1 MKILLPALSPTM
13 ETGNLVKW
21 LVKEGD
27 DVLSGDILAEIE
39 TDKATMELESPD
51 DGKIEKILVKEGSEN
66 ISVNTEIALLTV
78 EGEEIE
84 EKSEV
89 SSAESTEIDEKT
101 EKSTQNSS
109 QVTHDSDDKNLTNS
123 NISMSSLLKQQTD
136 NSESK
141 KWSEKEISMREA
153 LNQAIE
159 EEMIFDKDVFLLGEE
174 VAEYD
179 GAYKVTQGL
188 LDKFGSKRVL
198 DTPISEHGF
207 TGLAIG
213 AAMAGLKPICE
224 FMTFNFSMQAIDQI
238 VNSAAKSLYMSGGE
252 INVPIVFRGPNGA
265 AARVGAQHSQCFIS
279 WFSHIPG
286 LLVIAP
292 SNARDAKGLL
302 KSSIRNPNPV
312 VFLEHELLYKEKT
325 SVPEEN
331 DFLIPIGK
339 ANLIKEGND
348 VTIIGFSMSVQRI
361 LNALPSI
368 EKLGI
373 KPDIID
379 LRSIK
384 PLDEELIYKSVK
396 KTNRVVIVEDGF
408 GSTSFGSHLSY
419 LIQSNCFDFLDAEII
434 KVSGKDVPMPY
445 AENLEKL
452 ALPNTDEIVSAVKKV
467 SYKN

>member
-66 ISVNTEIALLTV
+66 ISVNTEIALLSV

-84 EKSEV
+84 EKIEKPIE
-89 SSAESTEIDEKT
+89 SSPPVIPNGAD
-101 EKSTQNSS
+101 
-109 QVTHDSDDKNLTNS
+109 TNIKET
-123 NISMSSLLKQQTD
+123 NISMGSFLKEQSDSLETK
-136 NSESK
+136 N
-141 KWSEKEISMREA
+141 WSEKEITMREA

-159 EEMIFDKDVFLLGEE
+159 EEMILDKDVFLLGEE

-213 AAMAGLKPICE
+213 AAMSGLKPICE

-286 LLVIAP
+286 LLVVAP

-312 VFLEHELLYKEKT
+312 VFLEHELLYKEKAN
-325 SVPEEN
+325 VPHEN
-331 DFLIPIGK
+331 DFLTPIGK
-339 ANLIKEGND
+339 ANLIKEGSD

-384 PLDEELIYKSVK
+384 PLDEDLVYKSVK
-396 KTNRVVIVEDGF
+396 KTNRVVIVEDGW
-408 GSTSFGSHLSY
+408 GNTSFGSHLSY
-419 LIQSNCFDFLDAEII
+419 LIQSNCFDYLDSEII

-452 ALPNTDEIVSAVKKV
+452 ALPNTDEIISAVKKV
-467 SYKN
+467 SYTN

>member
-21 LVKEGD
+21 LVEEGQK
-27 DVLSGDILAEIE
+27 VNSGDIIAEIE
-39 TDKATMELESPD
+39 TDKATMELEAPD
-51 DGKIEKILVKEGSEN
+51 DGVLKQFIISEGTEN
-66 ISVNTEIALLTV
+66 IKVNSPIAILDV
-78 EGEEIE
+78 EGEDE
-84 EKSEV
+84 ENESE
-89 SSAESTEIDEKT
+89 SLNENTPKEQAKEDINQS
-101 EKSTQNSS
+101 
-109 QVTHDSDDKNLTNS
+109 
-123 NISMSSLLKQQTD
+123 ISM
-136 NSESK
+136 NSIMNDFDESNS
-141 KWSEKEISMREA
+141 KWTEVEITMREA

-159 EEMIFDKDVFLLGEE
+159 EEMTLDKDVFLLGEE
-174 VAEYD
+174 VAEYN

-188 LDKFGSKRVL
+188 LDKFGNKRVL

-238 VNSAAKSLYMSGGE
+238 INSAAKSLYMSGGE

-265 AARVGAQHSQCFIS
+265 AARVAAQHSQCFIS

-286 LLVIAP
+286 LIVVAP

-312 VFLEHELLYKEKT
+312 IFLEHELLYKEKMK
-325 SVPEEN
+325 VPEED
-331 DFLIPIGK
+331 DFIVPIGK
-339 ANLIKEGND
+339 GKMISEGDD
-348 VTIIGFSMSVQRI
+348 VTIIGFSMSVHRI
-361 LNALPSI
+361 LNALP
-368 EKLGI
+368 EI
-373 KPDIID
+373 KNLNIKADIID

-396 KTNRVVIVEDGF
+396 KTNRVVIVEDGW
-408 GSTSFGSHLSY
+408 GNTSFGSHLSY
-419 LIQSNCFDFLDAEII
+419 LIQSNCFDYLDSEII

-445 AENLEKL
+445 A
-452 ALPNTDEIVSAVKKV
+452 
-467 SYKN
+467 

>member
-21 LVKEGD
+21 LIEEGQK
-27 DVLSGDILAEIE
+27 VNSGDIIAEIE
-39 TDKATMELESPD
+39 TDKATMELEAPD
-51 DGKIEKILVKEGSEN
+51 DGVLKQFIISEGTEN
-66 ISVNTEIALLTV
+66 IKVNSPIATLDV
-78 EGEEIE
+78 EGEDE
-84 EKSEV
+84 ENE
-89 SSAESTEIDEKT
+89 
-101 EKSTQNSS
+101 
-109 QVTHDSDDKNLTNS
+109 
-123 NISMSSLLKQQTD
+123 
-136 NSESK
+136 SESLK
-141 KWSEKEISMREA
+141 ENTPKEQVKEDINQSINMNSIMSDFDESNSKWTEVEITMREA

-159 EEMIFDKDVFLLGEE
+159 EEMTLDKDVFLLGEE
-174 VAEYD
+174 VAEYN

-188 LDKFGSKRVL
+188 LDKFGNKRVL

-238 VNSAAKSLYMSGGE
+238 INSAAKSLYMSGGE

-265 AARVGAQHSQCFIS
+265 AARVAAQHSQCFIS

-286 LLVIAP
+286 LLVVAP

-312 VFLEHELLYKEKT
+312 IFLEHELLYKEKMK
-325 SVPEEN
+325 VPEED
-331 DFLIPIGK
+331 DFIIPIGK
-339 ANLIKEGND
+339 GKMIAEGDD
-348 VTIIGFSMSVQRI
+348 VTIIGFSMSVHRI
-361 LNALPSI
+361 LNALP
-368 EKLGI
+368 EI
-373 KPDIID
+373 KNLDIKADIID

-396 KTNRVVIVEDGF
+396 KTNRVVIVEDGW
-408 GSTSFGSHLSY
+408 GNTSFGSHLSY
-419 LIQSNCFDFLDAEII
+419 LIQSNCFDYLDSEII

-445 AENLEKL
+445 AENLEAL
-452 ALPNTDEIVSAVKKV
+452 ALPTKDEIISAVKKV
-467 SYKN
+467 TYKN

>member
-21 LVKEGD
+21 LVKEGQL
-27 DVLSGDILAEIE
+27 VNSGDVIAEIE

-51 DGKIEKILVKEGSEN
+51 DGTINKIIVSEGTEGVKVNSLIAILDVEGEDELDKEETSSEN
-66 ISVNTEIALLTV
+66 IHEQKPPSNTLET
-78 EGEEIE
+78 
-84 EKSEV
+84 
-89 SSAESTEIDEKT
+89 
-101 EKSTQNSS
+101 
-109 QVTHDSDDKNLTNS
+109 
-123 NISMSSLLKQQTD
+123 NISM
-136 NSESK
+136 NSVIGQDLSEKSN
-141 KWSEKEISMREA
+141 WTEKEITMREA

-159 EEMIFDKDVFLLGEE
+159 EEMNLDKDVFLLGEE

-188 LDKFGSKRVL
+188 LKKFGNNRVL

-265 AARVGAQHSQCFIS
+265 AARVAAQHSQCFIS

-312 VFLEHELLYKEKT
+312 IFLEHELLYKEKMN
-325 SVPEEN
+325 VPKED
-331 DFLIPIGK
+331 DFIIPLGK
-339 ANLIKEGND
+339 ANLITKGDD

-361 LNALPSI
+361 LNAMPELD
-368 EKLGI
+368 KLGI
-373 KPDIID
+373 KADIID

-384 PLDEELIYKSVK
+384 PLDEDLIYNSVK
-396 KTNRVVIVEDGF
+396 KTNRVVIVEDGW
-408 GSTSFGSHLSY
+408 GNTSFGSHLSY
-419 LIQSNCFDFLDAEII
+419 LVQSNCFDYLDSEII

-445 AENLEKL
+445 AENLEAL
-452 ALPNTDEIVSAVKKV
+452 ALPTKEEIVSAVKKV
-467 SYKN
+467 TYKN

>member
-21 LVKEGD
+21 LVKEGQT
-27 DVLSGDILAEIE
+27 VNSGDILAEIE

-51 DGKIEKILVKEGSEN
+51 DGIIEKIVISEGTEN
-66 ISVNTEIALLTV
+66 IPVNDLIAVLKV
-78 EGEEIE
+78 DDEEVI
-84 EKSEV
+84 
-89 SSAESTEIDEKT
+89 
-101 EKSTQNSS
+101 
-109 QVTHDSDDKNLTNS
+109 
-123 NISMSSLLKQQTD
+123 
-136 NSESK
+136 
-141 KWSEKEISMREA
+141 EKEISSSEIVSNNQEANKTQKIDSTVSIGSVLNEQTETNSNWTEVEITMREA

-159 EEMIFDKDVFLLGEE
+159 EEMNRDEDVFLLGEE

-188 LDKFGSKRVL
+188 LEKFGSKRVL

-213 AAMAGLKPICE
+213 AAMSGLKPICE
-224 FMTFNFSMQAIDQI
+224 FMTFNFSLQAIDQI
-238 VNSAAKSLYMSGGE
+238 VNSAAKTLYMSGGE
-252 INVPIVFRGPNGA
+252 INVPVVFRGPNGA
-265 AARVGAQHSQCFIS
+265 AARVAAQHSQCFIS

-286 LLVIAP
+286 LIVVAP

-302 KSSIRNPNPV
+302 KTSIRNPNPV
-312 VFLEHELLYKEKT
+312 IFLEHELLYKEK
-325 SVPEEN
+325 SNVPQET
-331 DFLIPIGK
+331 DFLIPLGK
-339 ANLIKEGND
+339 GNLITEGND

-361 LNALPSI
+361 LKSLPEI
-368 EKLGI
+368 NKLNI

-384 PLDEELIYKSVK
+384 PLDEDLIYQSVK

-408 GSTSFGSHLSY
+408 GNTSFGSHLSY
-419 LIQSNCFDFLDAEII
+419 LIQSNCFDYLDSEII

-445 AENLEKL
+445 AENLEAL
-452 ALPNTDEIVSAVKKV
+452 ALPTTDEIISAIKKV
-467 SYKN
+467 TYKK

>member
-21 LVKEGD
+21 IVSEGQA
-27 DVLSGDILAEIE
+27 VNSGDILAEIE

-51 DGKIEKILVKEGSEN
+51 DGIIEKIIIPEGTED
-66 ISVNTEIALLTV
+66 IQVNSLIAILKV
-78 EGEEIE
+78 EGED
-84 EKSEV
+84 
-89 SSAESTEIDEKT
+89 SAEADATPVKSSPNSVVPPESKNIDT
-101 EKSTQNSS
+101 
-109 QVTHDSDDKNLTNS
+109 
-123 NISMSSLLKQQTD
+123 NISMASILND
-136 NSESK
+136 NTEVDSN
-141 KWSEKEISMREA
+141 WTEKEITMREA

-159 EEMIFDKDVFLLGEE
+159 EEMIKDKDVFLLGEE

-188 LDKFGSKRVL
+188 LEKFGDKRVL

-207 TGLAIG
+207 TGLAVG

-265 AARVGAQHSQCFIS
+265 AARVAAQHSQCFIS

-286 LLVIAP
+286 LIVIAP

-312 VFLEHELLYKEKT
+312 IFLEHELLYKEKT
-325 SVPEEN
+325 NVPIEDN
-331 DFLIPIGK
+331 FLIPLGK
-339 ANLIKEGND
+339 GNLIKQGND

-361 LNALPSI
+361 IKALPEI
-368 EKLGI
+368 NKLNI
-373 KPDIID
+373 NPDIID

-384 PLDEELIYKSVK
+384 PLDEDLIYKSVK

-408 GSTSFGSHLSY
+408 GNTSFGSHLSH
-419 LIQSNCFDFLDAEII
+419 LIQSNCFDYLDSEIV

-445 AENLEKL
+445 AENLEAI
-452 ALPNTDEIVSAVKKV
+452 ALPTTEEIILAIKKV
-467 SYKN
+467 TYKK

>member
-21 LVKEGD
+21 LVEEGQK
-27 DVLSGDILAEIE
+27 VNSGDIIAEIE
-39 TDKATMELESPD
+39 TDKATMELEAPD
-51 DGKIEKILVKEGSEN
+51 DGVLKQLIISEGTEN
-66 ISVNTEIALLTV
+66 IKVNSPIAILDV
-78 EGEEIE
+78 EGEDE
-84 EKSEV
+84 ENDSESLNENTPKEQV
-89 SSAESTEIDEKT
+89 EKDINQ
-101 EKSTQNSS
+101 S
-109 QVTHDSDDKNLTNS
+109 
-123 NISMSSLLKQQTD
+123 ISMNSIMNDFDESS
-136 NSESK
+136 SK
-141 KWSEKEISMREA
+141 WTEVEITMREA

-159 EEMIFDKDVFLLGEE
+159 EEMTLDKDVFLLGEE
-174 VAEYD
+174 VAEYN

-188 LDKFGSKRVL
+188 LDKFGNKRVL

-238 VNSAAKSLYMSGGE
+238 INSAAKSLYMSGGE

-265 AARVGAQHSQCFIS
+265 AARVAAQHSQCFIS

-286 LLVIAP
+286 LLVVAP

-312 VFLEHELLYKEKT
+312 IFLEHELLYKEKMK
-325 SVPEEN
+325 VPEED
-331 DFLIPIGK
+331 DFIVPIGK
-339 ANLIKEGND
+339 GKMLAEGDD
-348 VTIIGFSMSVQRI
+348 VTIIGFSMSIHRI
-361 LNALPSI
+361 LNALP
-368 EKLGI
+368 EI
-373 KPDIID
+373 KNLNINADIID

-396 KTNRVVIVEDGF
+396 KTNRVVIVEDGW
-408 GSTSFGSHLSY
+408 GNTSFGSHLSY
-419 LIQSNCFDFLDAEII
+419 LIQSNCFDYLDSEII

-445 AENLEKL
+445 AENLEAL
-452 ALPNTDEIVSAVKKV
+452 ALPTKDEIISAIKKV
-467 SYKN
+467 TYKN

>member
-1 MKILLPALSPTM
+1 MAEVIKMPRLSDTM
-13 ETGNLVKW
+13 EEGVVAQW
-21 LVKEGD
+21 LKKVGD
-27 DVLSGDILAEIE
+27 KVSEGDILAEIE

-66 ISVNTEIALLTV
+66 ISVNTEIALLSV

-84 EKSEV
+84 EKIEKPIE
-89 SSAESTEIDEKT
+89 SSPPVIPNGADTKIKE
-101 EKSTQNSS
+101 N
-109 QVTHDSDDKNLTNS
+109 
-123 NISMSSLLKQQTD
+123 NISMGSLLKEQSDSLETKD
-136 NSESK
+136 
-141 KWSEKEISMREA
+141 WSEKEITMREA

-159 EEMIFDKDVFLLGEE
+159 EEMILDKDVFLLGEE

-213 AAMAGLKPICE
+213 AAMSGLKPICE

-286 LLVIAP
+286 LLVVAP

-325 SVPEEN
+325 NVPEEN

-339 ANLIKEGND
+339 ANLIKEGSD

-384 PLDEELIYKSVK
+384 PLDEDLVYKSVK
-396 KTNRVVIVEDGF
+396 KTNRVVIVEDGW
-408 GSTSFGSHLSY
+408 GNTSFGSHLSY
-419 LIQSNCFDFLDAEII
+419 LIQSNCFDYLDSEII

-452 ALPNTDEIVSAVKKV
+452 ALPNTDEIISAVKKV
-467 SYKN
+467 SYTN

>member
-21 LVKEGD
+21 LIKEGQN
-27 DVLSGDILAEIE
+27 VNSGDIIAEIE

-51 DGKIEKILVKEGSEN
+51 DGIIEKIIIPEGTED
-66 ISVNTEIALLTV
+66 IKVNTLIAQLKIDGEDEVDTEAPL
-78 EGEEIE
+78 ENSLDNNEEIK
-84 EKSEV
+84 KSE
-89 SSAESTEIDEKT
+89 IL
-101 EKSTQNSS
+101 N
-109 QVTHDSDDKNLTNS
+109 N
-123 NISMSSLLKQQTD
+123 NISMASIV
-136 NSESK
+136 N
-141 KWSEKEISMREA
+141 EKIQGNTNWTEEELSMREA
-153 LNQAIE
+153 LNIAIE
-159 EEMIFDKDVFLLGEE
+159 EEMSLDKDVFLLGEE

-188 LDKFGSKRVL
+188 LNKFGDKRVL

-224 FMTFNFSMQAIDQI
+224 FMTFNFSLQAIDQI

-265 AARVGAQHSQCFIS
+265 AARVGAQHSQCLIS

-286 LLVIAP
+286 LIVVAP

-312 VFLEHELLYKEKT
+312 IFLEHELLYKEKT
-325 SVPEEN
+325 NVPKESE
-331 DFLIPIGK
+331 FLIPLGK
-339 ANLIKEGND
+339 GNLITEGSD
-348 VTIIGFSMSVQRI
+348 VTIIGFSMSAQRI
-361 LNALPSI
+361 INALPDI
-368 EKLGI
+368 NDLGI
-373 KPDIID
+373 NPEIID
-379 LRSIK
+379 LRTIK
-384 PLDEELIYKSVK
+384 PLDEDLIYKSVK

-408 GSTSFGSHLSY
+408 GNTSFGSHLSY
-419 LIQSNCFDFLDAEII
+419 LIQSNCFDYLDSEIV

-445 AENLEKL
+445 AENLEAL
-452 ALPNTDEIVSAVKKV
+452 ALPTKEEIISAVKKV
-467 SYKN
+467 SYKK

>member
-21 LVKEGD
+21 LVEEGQK
-27 DVLSGDILAEIE
+27 VNSGDIIAEIE
-39 TDKATMELESPD
+39 TDKATMELEAPD
-51 DGKIEKILVKEGSEN
+51 DGILKQLVVSEGTEN
-66 ISVNTEIALLTV
+66 IKVNSLIAILDV
-78 EGEEIE
+78 EGEDE
-84 EKSEV
+84 ESEDKSFDEVAPKEELKKDIDTSISMLSITNKSE
-89 SSAESTEIDEKT
+89 ES
-101 EKSTQNSS
+101 NSS
-109 QVTHDSDDKNLTNS
+109 WTEV
-123 NISMSSLLKQQTD
+123 
-136 NSESK
+136 
-141 KWSEKEISMREA
+141 EITMREA

-159 EEMIFDKDVFLLGEE
+159 EEMTRDKDVFLLGEE
-174 VAEYD
+174 VAEYN

-188 LDKFGSKRVL
+188 LDKFGNKRVL

-238 VNSAAKSLYMSGGE
+238 INSAAKSLYMSGGE

-265 AARVGAQHSQCFIS
+265 AARVAAQHSQCFIS

-312 VFLEHELLYKEKT
+312 IFLEHELLYKEKML
-325 SVPEEN
+325 VPEE
-331 DFLIPIGK
+331 DEFIIPLGK
-339 ANLIKEGND
+339 GKMISEGDD
-348 VTIIGFSMSVQRI
+348 VTIIGFSMSVHKI
-361 LNALPSI
+361 LNALP
-368 EKLGI
+368 EI
-373 KPDIID
+373 KNLNIKADIID

-396 KTNRVVIVEDGF
+396 KTNRVIIVEDGW
-408 GSTSFGSHLSY
+408 GNTSFGSHLSY
-419 LIQSNCFDFLDAEII
+419 LIQSNCFDYLDSEII

-445 AENLEKL
+445 AENLESM
-452 ALPNTDEIVSAVKKV
+452 ALPTTDEIVSAVKKV
-467 SYKN
+467 TYKN

>member
-21 LVKEGD
+21 LVEEGQK
-27 DVLSGDILAEIE
+27 VNSGDIIAEIE
-39 TDKATMELESPD
+39 TDKATMELEAPD
-51 DGKIEKILVKEGSEN
+51 DGVLKQFIISEGTEN
-66 ISVNTEIALLTV
+66 IKVNSPIATLDV
-78 EGEEIE
+78 EGEDE
-84 EKSEV
+84 ENESE
-89 SSAESTEIDEKT
+89 SLNENTPKE
-101 EKSTQNSS
+101 
-109 QVTHDSDDKNLTNS
+109 QVKEDINQS
-123 NISMSSLLKQQTD
+123 ISM
-136 NSESK
+136 NSIMSDFDESNS
-141 KWSEKEISMREA
+141 KWTEVEITMREA

-159 EEMIFDKDVFLLGEE
+159 EEMTLDKDVFLLGEE
-174 VAEYD
+174 VAEYN

-188 LDKFGSKRVL
+188 LDKFGNKRVL

-265 AARVGAQHSQCFIS
+265 AARVAAQHSQCFIS

-286 LLVIAP
+286 LLVVAP

-312 VFLEHELLYKEKT
+312 IFLEHELLYKEKMK
-325 SVPEEN
+325 VPEED
-331 DFLIPIGK
+331 DFIIPIGK
-339 ANLIKEGND
+339 GKMIAEGDD
-348 VTIIGFSMSVQRI
+348 VTIIGFSMSVHRI
-361 LNALPSI
+361 LNALP
-368 EKLGI
+368 EI
-373 KPDIID
+373 KNLNIKADIID

-396 KTNRVVIVEDGF
+396 KTNRVVIVEDGW
-408 GSTSFGSHLSY
+408 GNTSFGSHLSY
-419 LIQSNCFDFLDAEII
+419 LIQSNCFDYLDSEII

-445 AENLEKL
+445 AENLEAL
-452 ALPNTDEIVSAVKKV
+452 ALPSRDEIISAVKKV
-467 SYKN
+467 TYKN

>member
-21 LVKEGD
+21 LVKEGQS
-27 DVLSGDILAEIE
+27 VNSGDVIAEIE

-51 DGKIEKILVKEGSEN
+51 DGTLNKILIPEGTEGVK
-66 ISVNTEIALLTV
+66 VNTLIAILDV
-78 EGEEIE
+78 EGEEEIIIE
-84 EKSEV
+84 DNNSKIPEKNQSLQKSIEVNFSMNSIINQNQIEKSNW
-89 SSAESTEIDEKT
+89 TEEEMT
-101 EKSTQNSS
+101 
-109 QVTHDSDDKNLTNS
+109 
-123 NISMSSLLKQQTD
+123 
-136 NSESK
+136 
-141 KWSEKEISMREA
+141 MREA
-153 LNQAIE
+153 LNKAIE
-159 EEMIFDKDVFLLGEE
+159 EEMNLDKDVFLLGEE

-188 LDKFGSKRVL
+188 LQKFGDKRVI

-265 AARVGAQHSQCFIS
+265 AARVAAQHSQCFIS

-286 LLVIAP
+286 LLVVAP

-312 VFLEHELLYKEKT
+312 IFLEHELLYKEKIN
-325 SVPEEN
+325 VPKED
-331 DFLIPIGK
+331 DFLIPLGK
-339 ANLIKEGND
+339 ANLITQGED
-348 VTIIGFSMSVQRI
+348 LTIIGFSMSIQRI
-361 LNALPSI
+361 LNAMPLI
-368 EKLGI
+368 NNLGI
-373 KPDIID
+373 KADIID

-384 PLDEELIYKSVK
+384 PLDEDLIYSSVK
-396 KTNRVVIVEDGF
+396 KTNRVVIVEDGW

-419 LIQSNCFDFLDAEII
+419 LIQSNCFDYLDSEIVKI
-434 KVSGKDVPMPY
+434 SGKDVPMPY
-445 AENLEKL
+445 AENLEAL
-452 ALPNTDEIVSAVKKV
+452 ALPTTDEIVSAVKKV
-467 SYKN
+467 TYKN

>member
-21 LVKEGD
+21 LVEEGQK
-27 DVLSGDILAEIE
+27 VNSGDIIAEIE
-39 TDKATMELESPD
+39 TDKATMELEAPD
-51 DGKIEKILVKEGSEN
+51 DGVLKQFIISEGTEN
-66 ISVNTEIALLTV
+66 IKVNSPIAILDV
-78 EGEEIE
+78 EGEDE
-84 EKSEV
+84 ENESE
-89 SSAESTEIDEKT
+89 SLNENTPKE
-101 EKSTQNSS
+101 
-109 QVTHDSDDKNLTNS
+109 QVKEDINQS
-123 NISMSSLLKQQTD
+123 ISM
-136 NSESK
+136 NSIMRDFDESNS
-141 KWSEKEISMREA
+141 KWTEVEITMREA

-159 EEMIFDKDVFLLGEE
+159 EEMTLDKDVFLLGEE
-174 VAEYD
+174 VAEYN

-188 LDKFGSKRVL
+188 LDKFGNKRVL

-238 VNSAAKSLYMSGGE
+238 INSAAKSLYMSGGE

-265 AARVGAQHSQCFIS
+265 AARVAAQHSQCFIS

-286 LLVIAP
+286 LLVVAP

-312 VFLEHELLYKEKT
+312 IFLEHELLYKEKMK
-325 SVPEEN
+325 VPEED
-331 DFLIPIGK
+331 DFIIPIGK
-339 ANLIKEGND
+339 GKMIAEGDD
-348 VTIIGFSMSVQRI
+348 VTIIGFSMSVHRI
-361 LNALPSI
+361 LNALP
-368 EKLGI
+368 EI
-373 KPDIID
+373 KNLNIKADIID

-396 KTNRVVIVEDGF
+396 KTNRVVIVEDGW
-408 GSTSFGSHLSY
+408 GNTSFGSHLSY
-419 LIQSNCFDFLDAEII
+419 LIQSNCFDYLDSEII

-445 AENLEKL
+445 AENLEAL
-452 ALPNTDEIVSAVKKV
+452 ALPSKDEIISAVKKV
-467 SYKN
+467 TYKN